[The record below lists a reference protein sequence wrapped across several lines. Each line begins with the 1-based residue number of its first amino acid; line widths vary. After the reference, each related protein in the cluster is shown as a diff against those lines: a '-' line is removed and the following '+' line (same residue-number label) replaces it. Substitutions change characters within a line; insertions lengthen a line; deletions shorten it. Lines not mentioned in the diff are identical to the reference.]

1 LREAMSIPRQIRQN
15 NLPGKPRQR
24 RPLPNLPPP
33 VPIPR
38 EIAPGIFFVNPSGGS
53 GGGGSKDKKDAPPP
67 LLWNQ
72 MLANLKI
79 THAIVARGTASSS
92 CAGLKALFVGPYDP
106 LSKIVAWMRA
116 VRRLGARIIVS
127 DIAVVAGYLVVEQ
140 GLQPRIAWLRVAR
153 VIPPIGDPLLDRL
166 HALAR
171 AQNEKRKENE
181 PEHISECIPGGEF
194 ARYKARDKTQAE
206 SRLKHVSV
214 SV

>member
-1 LREAMSIPRQIRQN
+1 MSIPRQIRQN

-38 EIAPGIFFVNPSGGS
+38 EIAPGIFFVNPSGGG

-127 DIAVVAGYLVVEQ
+127 DIAVVAGSSTTHRLAA
-140 GLQPRIAWLRVAR
+140 GGSS
-153 VIPPIGDPLLDRL
+153 IPPIGDPLLDRL

-171 AQNEKRKENE
+171 AQTEKRKENE